1 MIVIHIFAQII
12 GVILMT
18 AYDKIGSL
26 SEIYFNI
33 SDITETNQPST
44 LKTNLGKT
52 FVEKEIPMRN
62 TTDTVL
68 EINGVITGLSRTSA
82 QSLATAIENDR
93 ASLIALEDGYYRAY
107 SDGKHSG
114 NYVIVSGSLKWNDE
128 ANISGIPY
136 RFTMTIKSW

>member
-1 MIVIHIFAQII
+1 
-12 GVILMT
+12 MT
-18 AYDKIGSL
+18 AYEEVGSL
-26 SEIYFNI
+26 GGIYFNI

-44 LKTNLGKT
+44 LKTNMGKGFT
-52 FVEKEIPMRN
+52 EKEIPMRN

-93 ASLIALEDGYYRAY
+93 ASLIALDDGYYNAY

-114 NYVIVSGSLKWNDE
+114 NYVLISGSLKWADE
-128 ANISGIPY
+128 ANKVSGEPNK
-136 RFTMTIKSW
+136 FTMTIKSW

>member
-1 MIVIHIFAQII
+1 
-12 GVILMT
+12 MT
-18 AYDKIGSL
+18 AYNKIAEFGGV
-26 SEIYFNI
+26 YFNI
-33 SDITETNQPST
+33 SDITETNQQST
-44 LKTNLGKT
+44 LKTNMGKT

>member
-1 MIVIHIFAQII
+1 MTSYNSVGNFG
-12 GVILMT
+12 GV
-18 AYDKIGSL
+18 
-26 SEIYFNI
+26 YFNI
-33 SDITETNQPST
+33 SDITELSQNST
-44 LKTNLGKT
+44 LKTNMGKT

-128 ANISGIPY
+128 ANISGIPN
-136 RFTMTIKSW
+136 RFTMTIKTW